1 MTYTNTELTE
11 IISTR
16 TCHDLI
22 GNIGTLKNVME
33 FIGEDGTVDSETRT
47 LLETAATL
55 LNARQKFFRMAFGIA
70 TQAQNVEELKELC
83 ENYIA
88 TIGTRGHPIAL
99 DFQGVSSQLSKLV
112 CLCVMVASDVFIKS
126 GKIALSI
133 NKQNITLHAETDFKF
148 RESEIATYQSIIQG
162 QKPTDNIS
170 QYAQLIY
177 LRELLG
183 EDVPMKLSASENE
196 MTLVIG

>member
-1 MTYTNTELTE
+1 MTYTNTELAE

-33 FIGEDGTVDSETRT
+33 FIGEDGSTDAEIRS
-47 LLETAATL
+47 LLETASAL
-55 LNARQKFFRMAFGIA
+55 LNARQKFFRVAFGINSQ
-70 TQAQNVEELKELC
+70 TQTVEELKELC
-83 ENYIA
+83 QNYVD
-88 TIGTRGHPIAL
+88 TIGTRGNSIAL
-99 DFQGVSSQLSKLV
+99 DFQGVSPQLSKLV

-126 GKIALSI
+126 GKISLNI
-133 NKQNITLHAETDFKF
+133 NKQNITLYSVTDFKF
-148 RESEIATYQSIIQG
+148 RESEIATYQKILQG
-162 QKPTDNIS
+162 QKPNDNIS

-183 EDVPMKLSASENE
+183 NDVPMKLNYNENE

>member
-55 LNARQKFFRMAFGIA
+55 LNARQKFFRVAFGIT

-126 GKIALSI
+126 GKISLNI

>member
-55 LNARQKFFRMAFGIA
+55 LNARQKFFRVAFGIA

-88 TIGTRGHPIAL
+88 TIGTRGHPITL
-99 DFQGVSSQLSKLV
+99 DFQGVSTQLSKLV

-126 GKIALSI
+126 GKITLSI

-148 RESEIATYQSIIQG
+148 RESEITTYQSIIQG

-183 EDVPMKLSASENE
+183 EDVPMNLSASENE

>member
-1 MTYTNTELTE
+1 MTYTNAELTE

-33 FIGEDGTVDSETRT
+33 FIDADGNIDAETRT
-47 LLETAATL
+47 LLETASTL
-55 LNARQKFFRMAFGIA
+55 LNARQKFFRVAFGIQ
-70 TQAQNVEELKELC
+70 TQAQSIEELKELC

-99 DFQGVSSQLSKLV
+99 DFQGVSPQLSKLA
-112 CLCVMVASDVFIKS
+112 CLCVMVAADVFIKS
-126 GKIALSI
+126 GKITLSI
-133 NKQNITLHAETDFKF
+133 NKQNITLKAITDFKF

-183 EDVPMKLSASENE
+183 EDVPMNLNYNENE